1 MIHEYH
7 TIIQAPF
14 RAGGARGEK
23 TKLAGTNQQ
32 RAETQNNMDIMYH
45 MHTIN

>member
-1 MIHEYH
+1 MIHEYN

-14 RAGGARGEK
+14 KAGGPRGEK

-32 RAETQNNMDIMYH
+32 RGEI
-45 MHTIN
+45 

>member
-7 TIIQAPF
+7 TIIHAPF

-23 TKLAGTNQQ
+23 TELAGTNQQ
-32 RAETQNNMDIMYH
+32 RGETQNDMDIMYH